1 MVTMAVFWRG
11 AETIELERFVNLS
24 GIQLLKQRNPI
35 KLVKNISESIYDLS
49 EVVRKAILNYVCF
62 ELV

>member
-1 MVTMAVFWRG
+1 MAVFWHG
-11 AETIELERFVNLS
+11 TKTIELKSFLNLS

-35 KLVKNISESIYDLS
+35 KLVKNISESIYDFS
-49 EVVRKAILNYVCF
+49 EVVSKAILNYVCF